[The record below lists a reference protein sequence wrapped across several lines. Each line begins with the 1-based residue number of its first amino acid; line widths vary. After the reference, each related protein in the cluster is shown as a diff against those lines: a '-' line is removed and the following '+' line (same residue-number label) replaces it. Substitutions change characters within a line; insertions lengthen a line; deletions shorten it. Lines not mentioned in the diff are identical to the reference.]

1 MGVSVEFLFG
11 SPDGIEGHFLS
22 GPLEEFQEW
31 YHQSFEE
38 FSGEK
43 KDPRVA
49 MLIENIL
56 LQGHTALS
64 VTTLEQAVV
73 MDKMMHYYYGT
84 FCNSVCLNQTVLAFE
99 GWVKVSG
106 LEPLR
111 DILKVHCGS
120 KALRYL
126 TYLFDGRGVGRN
138 HEVIAYQP
146 VDDVFRLGYW
156 TATEVEDFLQCL
168 SRDAIPASSTGSD
181 YNIILSLQ
189 NAQAKKTGIIIV
201 VA

>member
-1 MGVSVEFLFG
+1 MGVTVEFLFG
-11 SPDGIEGHFLS
+11 SPDGIERHFLA
-22 GPLEEFQEW
+22 GPLEEFRQW

-49 MLIENIL
+49 MLIEDVL
-56 LQGHTALS
+56 LQGQTALS

-73 MDKMMHYYYGT
+73 MDKMIKCYYGT
-84 FCNSVCLNQTVLAFE
+84 FCNSVCLNQTVLAVE

-106 LEPLR
+106 LEPLQG
-111 DILKVHCGS
+111 ILKVHCGS
-120 KALRYL
+120 NALRYL
-126 TYLFDGRGVGRN
+126 TYLFDGRGVGRSN
-138 HEVIAYQP
+138 EIIPYQP
-146 VDDVFRLGYW
+146 EDHVFRLGYW
-156 TATEVEDFLQCL
+156 TAIEVEDFLQCF
-168 SRDAIPASSTGSD
+168 SQDAIPKSSTGAE